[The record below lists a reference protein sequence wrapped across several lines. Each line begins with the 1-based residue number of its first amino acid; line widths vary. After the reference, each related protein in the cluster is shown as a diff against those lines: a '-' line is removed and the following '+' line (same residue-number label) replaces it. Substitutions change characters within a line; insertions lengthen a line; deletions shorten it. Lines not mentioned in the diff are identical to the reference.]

1 MHKIILIPGL
11 GDETKYTRFG
21 TRWWK
26 MRGLDVVVFP
36 VGWQD
41 GDRHFAPKFQ
51 RMLELVDE
59 MVKNGDTVSLI
70 GLSAGGSAVLNV
82 FAARKN
88 VIHRVIT
95 IGARNRVGTY
105 TGANSF
111 ENRTHTSP
119 AFAES
124 IEQAEKIEKKFS
136 VEDRKKIMTIRP
148 IYDEVVP
155 ARTAV
160 IQGAKNMMFPTVEH
174 VNSIMSA
181 LTIYSKVIIS
191 FLQTD

>member
-11 GDETKYTRFG
+11 GDEATYTRFG

-26 MRGLDVVVFP
+26 TRGLDVVVFP
-36 VGWQD
+36 VGWRD
-41 GDRHFAPKFQ
+41 GDKHFAPKLQ
-51 RMLELVDE
+51 RILKLVDE

-82 FAARKN
+82 FGERKQ
-88 VIHRVIT
+88 VIHKVVT
-95 IGARNRVGTY
+95 IGARNRVGVY
-105 TGANSF
+105 RGANSF

-124 IEQAEKIEKKFS
+124 IECAETIEKEFN

-148 IYDEVVP
+148 VYDEIVP
-155 ARTAV
+155 ARTVV
-160 IQGAKNMMFPTVEH
+160 IRGAKNVMLPTVEH
-174 VNSIMSA
+174 LNSIISS
-181 LTIYSKVIIS
+181 LTIYSHVIRS
-191 FLQTD
+191 FLR